1 MTEEPQGRAPKGFD
15 TNMVIATLAG
25 LEDTDID
32 NLYQT
37 FLFSSGDAETSVL
50 LGVAVN
56 APIGNVRRLITTT
69 DQRILY
75 FGEAKCRGDFVK
87 LEMDLKR

>member
-1 MTEEPQGRAPKGFD
+1 MTEEPQGRAPKDFD

-37 FLFSSGDAETSVL
+37 FLFSSGDAENVGALWCCCQRPYWRCASCDYDYGPAHPVL
-50 LGVAVN
+50 
-56 APIGNVRRLITTT
+56 RRS
-69 DQRILY
+69 QVP
-75 FGEAKCRGDFVK
+75 G
-87 LEMDLKR
+87 

>member
-1 MTEEPQGRAPKGFD
+1 MTEEPQGRAPKDFD

-25 LEDTDID
+25 LGGTGID

-37 FLFSSGDAETSVL
+37 FSFSSGDTETSAL

-56 APIGNVRRLITTT
+56 APIGDVRRVITIT

-75 FGEAKCRGDFVK
+75 FGEVKCRGGFVK